1 MISLNFATVTMYP
14 IELTR
19 ALRALGTNLVQG
31 PSPQEQ
37 ELLNQLIDIHLPER
51 IGFWPP
57 SIGLLTLFLLAIS
70 IIFFSIYIFAR
81 HKARNRYRKLAV
93 LELEAVIRNRT
104 KITRG
109 SLFLEVNTLLKRC
122 CITATPK
129 SKPFIAGM
137 WGGEYY
143 AFLNSTMAKQKISDV
158 GKFNKLVD
166 AWNKYHFELAPDQGE
181 SDINAISSYVDFARA
196 WIQFHKVDL
205 IQLAINT
212 NQAQKNELAALTRPH
227 GVKP

>member
-1 MISLNFATVTMYP
+1 MISLNFATGTIYP

-37 ELLNQLIDIHLPER
+37 ELLNQLIDIQLPER

-57 SIGLLTLFLLAIS
+57 SIALLTLFVLAIS
-70 IIFFSIYIFAR
+70 ILFFSIYIFAR
-81 HKARNRYRKLAV
+81 HKARNKYRKLAM
-93 LELEAVIRNRT
+93 LEFEALVRNRT

-109 SLFLEVNTLLKRC
+109 NLFLEVNTLLKRVS
-122 CITATPK
+122 ITATPK

-137 WGGEYY
+137 WGREYY

-166 AWNKYHFELAPDQGE
+166 AWNKYHFEQTPDQGE
-181 SDINAISSYVDFARA
+181 TDIDTISSYVDFARA
-196 WIQFHKVDL
+196 WIKFHKVDL
-205 IQLAINT
+205 IKLAMNT
-212 NQAQKNELAALTRPH
+212 NQTQTNELAANKRPL